1 MIYFS
6 IAANGAITSSN
17 AIAKVSE
24 DGIVEAFQFNYDS
37 QNPSMLKQCVYED
50 DWGEKHYSIIRSD
63 NTAVIRCFNSRTIQ
77 VGYQEMNPLTG
88 DILFKSMLFTLSID
102 GKTGC
107 MCCDNNM
114 PNPAPS
120 SVERTLNSLQN
131 AVTIVSNDIAREQL
145 ARSLAVSEV
154 EAKVN
159 DRIAELQDAYD
170 AKFAELEDKIKALE
184 DKLKSSDTV

>member
-6 IAANGAITSSN
+6 IASNGAITSSS

-24 DGIVEAFQFNYDS
+24 DGVVEAFQFNYDS

-88 DILFKSMLFTLSID
+88 DILFKSMLFTLSIE
-102 GKTGC
+102 GKSGC
-107 MCCDNNM
+107 MCCDCSM
-114 PNPAPS
+114 PNPDPIS
-120 SVERTLNSLQN
+120 FERTLNSLQN
-131 AVTIVSNDIAREQL
+131 AVTIVSNDITYEQL
-145 ARSLAVSEV
+145 ARKLAIEELES
-154 EAKVN
+154 KIS
-159 DRIAELQDAYD
+159 DHIAELQASYD
-170 AKFAELEDKIKALE
+170 AKIAQLQDRIKSLENRLE
-184 DKLKSSDTV
+184 SSTTV